1 MWSYVCPEM
10 LKAIEAEPETDVL
23 AEHFNSLARCVELM
37 YGRSYPQHQEWLRQ
51 KQAEYFKRKA
61 RIAEITKGKDK
72 KKGQK
77 MIDPSLWSDH
87 FAFPEDEDTSSNSR
101 TPLETYVF
109 EPDGTVTSLKIM
121 SAKSPKSNAR
131 CVELLG
137 AGCLNEQ
144 HMSDLV
150 AIMQKSFAEHFERQG
165 ERNKKR
171 TDEDYD
177 ADVEEQ
183 LEEEDDEDVF
193 VLSKL
198 GDLIHA
204 FFATHKEA
212 MAPVFE
218 QILPA
223 VVKLLD
229 RAHPWTDHQ
238 WGLCIFDDVIEYLG
252 PASAKYQEH
261 FVAPMMHYLTD
272 QHPEVRQAA
281 AYGCGVL
288 GQFGGPGY
296 AAICA
301 QSLPLLTALISDPK
315 SREVENV
322 NPTEN
327 AISAVTKILKFNA
340 SQVNVDEILPVW
352 FSWLPVYE
360 DVDESPYV
368 YGYLC
373 DLVEAN
379 HPVVLGANN
388 ANLPKVIQIMA
399 DALMMDA
406 MPMGHEVKT
415 RVINLCKQVQVT
427 VAK

>member
-23 AEHFNSLARCVELM
+23 AEHFNSLARCVYVM
-37 YGRSYPQHQEWLRQ
+37 YGRSNPFYEKWLSE

-61 RIAEITKGKDK
+61 RIGEVTKGKDK
-72 KKGQK
+72 MKAPK
-77 MIDPSLWSDH
+77 ISDH
-87 FAFPEDEDTSSNSR
+87 FTFPEDEVVSPNSQA
-101 TPLETYVF
+101 PLKSKTYVF
-109 EPDGTVTSLKIM
+109 DPDGTVVSHVTFNKPI
-121 SAKSPKSNAR
+121 KR

-144 HMSDLV
+144 HMTDLV

-315 SREVENV
+315 SREVENI

-352 FSWLPVYE
+352 LSWLPVYE

-379 HPVVLGANN
+379 HPAVLGANN

-415 RVINLCKQVQVT
+415 RVINLCKQVQVIR
-427 VAK
+427 VQK